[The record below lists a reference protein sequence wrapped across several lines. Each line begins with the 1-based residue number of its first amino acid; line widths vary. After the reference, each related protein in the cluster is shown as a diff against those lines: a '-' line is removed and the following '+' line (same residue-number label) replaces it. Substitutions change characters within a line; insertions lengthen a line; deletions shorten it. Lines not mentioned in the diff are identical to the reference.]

1 MHDAVF
7 AFILFSS
14 VPTVAV
20 AAYTAFIYGNLV
32 DELRLFA
39 RFIFLSV
46 LIELS
51 SKTYWFLSMNNM
63 PLLHL
68 YVAAGFACIVLFYE
82 KVLKGFIKTSI
93 LRTILFS
100 FLAFTIINSI
110 FIQDIFTF
118 NSYALTVESVL
129 IIILSLTTYIVL
141 MEDIVK
147 RSRPGL
153 VRSLN
158 WINSGLFLYYSS
170 SILIFYFGDLITSF
184 FPSPLLS
191 LTWVIHALF
200 SNIMYA
206 FFFVGLWH
214 RPANRSL

>member
-1 MHDAVF
+1 MHEAVF

-20 AAYTAFIYGNLV
+20 AAYTVFVYGNMV
-32 DELRLFA
+32 DELRVFA
-39 RFIFLSV
+39 RFVFLSV
-46 LIELS
+46 FIELT

-68 YVAAGFACIVLFYE
+68 YVATGFVCIALFYE
-82 KVLKGFIKTSI
+82 KVLKGFIKASI

-100 FLAFTIINSI
+100 FLTFTIINSI

-129 IIILSLTTYIVL
+129 IIILSLTTYMVL
-141 MEDIVK
+141 MDDIVK
-147 RSRPGL
+147 KSRAGL
-153 VRSLN
+153 IKSLN

-170 SILIFYFGDLITSF
+170 SILIFYFGELITSF

-200 SNIMYA
+200 SNIMYGC
-206 FFFVGLWH
+206 FFVGLWY
-214 RPANRSL
+214 RPANR